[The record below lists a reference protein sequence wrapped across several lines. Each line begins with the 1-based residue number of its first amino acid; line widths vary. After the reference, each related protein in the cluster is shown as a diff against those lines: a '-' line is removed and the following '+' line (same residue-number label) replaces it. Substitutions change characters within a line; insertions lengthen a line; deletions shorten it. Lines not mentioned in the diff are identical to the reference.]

1 MVSACPRTTPETLAS
16 LTVLPVLV
24 SRTTT
29 CVRRSA
35 AVSPVCC
42 SAGRRISDRCRPSG
56 LTTALPD
63 GERPMALFIAL
74 WALLVYSVLSWSA
87 TAGLIETA
95 HWNLSV
101 ERSRLTTMVVS
112 SLAVEPIPPATYDV
126 LMVTVPLAVDAG
138 PLSIWLLESCVLDAS
153 ASCAVREV
161 MTRL

>member
-1 MVSACPRTTPETLAS
+1 
-16 LTVLPVLV
+16 
-24 SRTTT
+24 
-29 CVRRSA
+29 
-35 AVSPVCC
+35 
-42 SAGRRISDRCRPSG
+42 
-56 LTTALPD
+56 
-63 GERPMALFIAL
+63 MALFIAL

-112 SLAVEPIPPATYDV
+112 SLAVEPIPSAAYDV
-126 LMVTVPLAVDAG
+126 LMVTVPLAVDDG

-153 ASCAVREV
+153 ASFAVREV